1 MDTGIATYVLANQI
15 LADRRREAENRR
27 LVAELRAAARADRV
41 QNRAPASNRWSL
53 EWATNGFTGKP
64 VTLVNVST
72 GEKTIG
78 RDPGDW
84 DKALGRAMK
93 SAAAE
98 SRQLVG
104 SSLLR

>member
-15 LADRRREAENRR
+15 LADRRRQAENRR
-27 LVAELRAAARADRV
+27 LVAELRAAVRVDRAR
-41 QNRAPASNRWSL
+41 NRAPETDGWSL
-53 EWATNGFTGKP
+53 EWATNGFTGKS
-64 VTLVNVST
+64 VTLVNAST
-72 GEKTIG
+72 GEKVVG

-84 DKALGRAMK
+84 DKALGRAMN

>member
-1 MDTGIATYVLANQI
+1 MDTGIATYVLANHI
-15 LADRRREAENRR
+15 LADRRREAESRR
-27 LVAELRAAARADRV
+27 LAADVRAAARADRA
-41 QNRAPASNRWSL
+41 QARARRSERWSL
-53 EWATNGFTGKP
+53 EWAASGFTGKP
-64 VTLVNVST
+64 VTLVNVTT
-72 GEKTIG
+72 GEKTVG

-93 SAAAE
+93 SATAE

>member
-1 MDTGIATYVLANQI
+1 MDTGMAIYGLANHI

-27 LVAELRAAARADRV
+27 LVAELRADARADRV
-41 QNRAPASNRWSL
+41 QKRAPASDRWSL
-53 EWATNGFTGKP
+53 EWATNGFTGKI
-64 VTLVNVST
+64 VTLVNAST
-72 GEKTIG
+72 GERTIG

-93 SAAAE
+93 SAPAE

-104 SSLLR
+104 SSLR

>member
-1 MDTGIATYVLANQI
+1 MDTGMATYVLANHI
-15 LADRRREAENRR
+15 IADRRREAENRR
-27 LVAELRAAARADRV
+27 LVAEVRASARADRA
-41 QNRAPASNRWSL
+41 QTRARRGDRWSL
-53 EWATNGFTGKP
+53 EWATNGLTGKP
-64 VTLVNVST
+64 VTLVNAAT
-72 GEKTIG
+72 GEKAVG

-93 SAAAE
+93 SATAE